1 MPVTQIIEFRTDNIE
16 ECLRL
21 DHEYLQNMSAEKRQ
35 QLFNRGQTIADKDDP
50 GHFFVVLEY
59 DSHEAAA
66 HAGELSESKK
76 LTEDIIG
83 MIKGEIKFFNCDI
96 LSYEIKPPA

>member
-21 DHEYLQNMSAEKRQ
+21 DHEYLQSMSAENRQ
-35 QLFNRGQTIADKDDP
+35 ELFNRGQTIADKDDP

-59 DSHEAAA
+59 DSLEAAA
-66 HAGELSESKK
+66 RGRELPESTK
-76 LTEDIIG
+76 LMEDVISLV
-83 MIKGEIKFFNCDI
+83 KGEIKFFNCDV
-96 LSYEIKPPA
+96 LSYEVKPPA

>member
-35 QLFNRGQTIADKDDP
+35 QLFDRGQTIADKDDP

-59 DSHEAAA
+59 ESLEAAEA
-66 HAGELSESKK
+66 AGEIPDSKK
-76 LTEDIIG
+76 LMEDVSSLV
-83 MIKGEIKFFNCDI
+83 KGEIKFFNCDV
-96 LSYEIKPPA
+96 LSYEVKPSA

>member
-21 DHEYLQNMSAEKRQ
+21 DHEYLQSMSAENRQ
-35 QLFNRGQTIADKDDP
+35 KLFDRGQTIADKGEP

-59 DSHEAAA
+59 ESLEASAN
-66 HAGELSESKK
+66 AGELPESKK
-76 LTEDIIG
+76 LMEDVIS
-83 MIKGEIKFFNCDI
+83 MVKGEIKFFNCDI
-96 LSYEIKPPA
+96 LSYEVKPSA